1 MNKIAIA
8 VHGGA
13 GSDSVFIQDNRKKYE
28 EGLSEAASE
37 GHAILKAGGSAVD
50 AVAAAVVILE
60 NNPIF
65 NAGKGSAMTVAGGVE
80 MDAAI
85 MDGRARK
92 AGAVALAS
100 NVKNP
105 VELAKM
111 IMLRTNHVMLSGPEA
126 MEFARQ
132 TGLALENDDYFKT
145 THQWE
150 EFLAC
155 KADMENSHREK
166 QKKGTVGAVALDQ
179 EGNLAAATSTGG
191 TAGCLPGRVGDSCII
206 GAGCFADN
214 DTCAVSG
221 TGDGELLI
229 TGVVSHAVSMMI
241 KYQSVSLQE
250 ACDQVVLLD
259 RKNIN
264 GDVGIVSV
272 DQKGEIGISYT
283 SERMHRAW
291 IDGSGNTGC
300 AIFK

>member
-13 GSDSVFIQDNRKKYE
+13 GAYSAYVRDNRKKYE

-37 GHAILKAGGSAVD
+37 GHAILKAGGNAVD
-50 AVAAAVVILE
+50 AVAAAVVVLE
-60 NNPIF
+60 DNPIF
-65 NAGKGSAMTVAGGVE
+65 NAGKGSALTIAGAVE

-85 MDGRARK
+85 MDGKTRK
-92 AGAVALAS
+92 AGAVALAK

-126 MEFARQ
+126 LNFARQ
-132 TGLALENDDYFKT
+132 TGLALEDDDYFKT
-145 THQWE
+145 AHQWE
-150 EFLAC
+150 EFMAC
-155 KADMENSHREK
+155 KSDMENSHMEK
-166 QKKGTVGAVALDQ
+166 RKKGTVGAVALDHA
-179 EGNLAAATSTGG
+179 GNVAAATSTGG
-191 TAGCLPGRVGDSCII
+191 TSGCLPGRVGDSCII

-229 TGVVSHAVSMMI
+229 TGVISHAISMMV
-241 KYQSVSLQE
+241 KYKSASLQE
-250 ACDQVVLLD
+250 ACDRVVLD
-259 RKNIN
+259 RRNMK
-264 GDVGIVSV
+264 GDVGVISV
-272 DQKGEIGISYT
+272 NRKGEIGISFT

-291 IDGSGNTGC
+291 IDGSGGAGFRIN
-300 AIFK
+300 